1 MSYTLYANDDNIAY
15 GVKKFIVDTTA
26 DLAQL
31 PTNITP
37 GSCALVIKT
46 STLYI
51 LSNEHNW
58 EELTMTSGESGA
70 STFLGWE
77 ILL

>member
-31 PTNITP
+31 PKNITP
-37 GSCALVIKT
+37 GSSALVIKT
-46 STLYI
+46 STIYM

-58 EELTMTSGESGA
+58 EKITIASGEGGA
-70 STFLGWE
+70 NTLLDWK
-77 ILL
+77 IL